1 MQFMCP
7 FCLASASLMAG
18 SVVST
23 GGLTALLVKILG
35 KKQAPE
41 EFVAWHDSNP
51 KEETWAK

>member
-1 MQFMCP
+1 MCP
-7 FCLASASLMAG
+7 FCLASAALMAG